1 MFEVVD
7 LPDIYS
13 SLVLKNIPLM
23 IGKKN
28 ILLQVK
34 RFTNDLLKVLKAQP
48 SKQISILDLP
58 LCFEKSLTRHFK
70 ISDYGVSPNI
80 RSF

>member
-1 MFEVVD
+1 MVV
-7 LPDIYS
+7 LQIFPIKLFPFYAIFIKLF
-13 SLVLKNIPLM
+13 SLNF
-23 IGKKN
+23 
-28 ILLQVK
+28 QVK

-70 ISDYGVSPNI
+70 IADYGVKFLI
-80 RSF
+80 RKLVLF